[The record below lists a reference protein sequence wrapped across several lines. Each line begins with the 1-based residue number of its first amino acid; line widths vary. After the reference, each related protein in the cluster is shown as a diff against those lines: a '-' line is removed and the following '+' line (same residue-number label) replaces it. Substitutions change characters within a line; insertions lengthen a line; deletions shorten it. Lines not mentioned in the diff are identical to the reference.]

1 MVSGQSG
8 LSKRHTKCMCTG
20 INVSQSTIMCLGDK
34 GTKLI
39 LGVVS
44 AAVAKISATR
54 EIKPIKGNLKI

>member
-1 MVSGQSG
+1 M
-8 LSKRHTKCMCTG
+8 R
-20 INVSQSTIMCLGDK
+20 LGDK

-44 AAVAKISATR
+44 AAVAKMSAIR